1 MGIHRKGRRLM
12 QLLLLLPAVFFA
24 LAFLL
29 PTVLTVVNSFMKQ
42 SELFENYGV
51 LYGAERAAAAS
62 VNLKL
67 IPDEVSVSQYAT
79 VLLKSPDYLFKFWN
93 SVILV
98 VPIVFF
104 QLVVAL
110 LAAYGFT
117 RWRGRLRELLFFAYI
132 VLMLMPCQV
141 TLVPNYLVSERL
153 GLLNTRWAIWLP
165 AIASPFSVFLL
176 TKYMRRIPASYTEA
190 AQLDGAGRWQVFLYI
205 YVPLCKSILYSV
217 AILLFIDYWNMV
229 EQPLVLLRDAMK
241 QPLSVYL
248 AAVNARELGIA
259 FAAATIYMIP
269 CGLLFLYGEE
279 YLVQGITYS
288 GGIKA

>member
-1 MGIHRKGRRLM
+1 MGLHRKDKRLK
-12 QLLLLLPAVFFA
+12 QLLLLFPASLFA

-29 PTVLTVVNSFMKQ
+29 PTVLTVANSFMKQ
-42 SELFENYGV
+42 SELFEDYGV
-51 LYGAERAAAAS
+51 LYGAGRAAAGN

-67 IPDEVSVSQYAT
+67 IPDEVSFSQYAT

-98 VPIVFF
+98 VPIVLF

-132 VLMLMPCQV
+132 VLMVMPYQV

-176 TKYMRRIPASYTEA
+176 AKYMRRIPESYNEA

-205 YVPLCKSILYSV
+205 YVPLCKSILFSV

-248 AAVNARELGIA
+248 SAVNARELGIA

-269 CGLLFLYGEE
+269 CGLLFFYGEE

-288 GGIKA
+288 GGIKS

>member
-24 LAFLL
+24 LAFIL

-67 IPDEVSVSQYAT
+67 IPDEVSVSQYVT

-93 SVILV
+93 SMILV
-98 VPIVFF
+98 VPIVLF

-190 AQLDGAGRWQVFLYI
+190 AQLDGAGRWQVFLAQGRGGGPAI
-205 YVPLCKSILYSV
+205 QGSEVRGPLPHRAGV
-217 AILLFIDYWNMV
+217 
-229 EQPLVLLRDAMK
+229 
-241 QPLSVYL
+241 
-248 AAVNARELGIA
+248 
-259 FAAATIYMIP
+259 
-269 CGLLFLYGEE
+269 
-279 YLVQGITYS
+279 
-288 GGIKA
+288 